1 VRVESEL
8 GRGSSFFLV
17 MPLASQQ
24 PALGAGPASPER
36 HSETPDW
43 HALDPA
49 ARVLVVDDNRANAAV
64 IQGLLEVR
72 GIDPIVARSG
82 QEAVALVSRE
92 RPQLVLMDIQMPD
105 CNGFEALAQ
114 IRAQE
119 SLAAIPIVAM
129 TASASESDRS
139 RYLAAGFNA
148 FLPKPI
154 DSVELDD
161 QLERFLS
168 PTAQA

>member
-1 VRVESEL
+1 MPAAPFDDPNTGTAL
-8 GRGSSFFLV
+8 GFHPGLQ
-17 MPLASQQ
+17 PLAD
-24 PALGAGPASPER
+24 AYDAGN
-36 HSETPDW
+36 
-43 HALDPA
+43 
-49 ARVLVVDDNRANAAV
+49 VAV

-72 GIDPIVARSG
+72 GIDSIVARSG

-92 RPQLVLMDIQMPD
+92 RPQLVLMDIHMPSCD
-105 CNGFEALAQ
+105 GFEALAQ

-129 TASASESDRS
+129 TASASESDRV

-161 QLERFLS
+161 QLGRFLS
-168 PTAQA
+168 PTTQA

>member
-1 VRVESEL
+1 
-8 GRGSSFFLV
+8 
-17 MPLASQQ
+17 M
-24 PALGAGPASPER
+24 
-36 HSETPDW
+36 
-43 HALDPA
+43 
-49 ARVLVVDDNRANAAV
+49 
-64 IQGLLEVR
+64 
-72 GIDPIVARSG
+72 
-82 QEAVALVSRE
+82 
-92 RPQLVLMDIQMPD
+92 
-105 CNGFEALAQ
+105 AQ

-129 TASASESDRS
+129 TASASESDRV

-154 DSVELDD
+154 DSVELDA